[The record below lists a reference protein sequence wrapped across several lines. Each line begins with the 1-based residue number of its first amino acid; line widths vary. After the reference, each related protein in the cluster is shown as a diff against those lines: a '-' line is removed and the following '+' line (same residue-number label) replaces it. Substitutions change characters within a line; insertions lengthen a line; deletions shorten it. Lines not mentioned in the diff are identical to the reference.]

1 MCKWKNITN
10 FYIIKGQISF
20 TIRKLRCASDFALD
34 NVRICIF
41 CNVSH
46 LMNKIVYTFFVI
58 CESN

>member
-1 MCKWKNITN
+1 M
-10 FYIIKGQISF
+10 
-20 TIRKLRCASDFALD
+20 KLNVQMEKYYKFLYYQVEKSRCASDFTLD

-58 CESN
+58 CKSN